1 MVFGYYFLYNDC
13 ILGIY
18 IYQKEFPIT
27 LTEKKIERMESQEH
41 INFQFIMLWME
52 WQMNF
57 CSE

>member
-27 LTEKKIERMESQEH
+27 LTEKK
-41 INFQFIMLWME
+41 LKE
-52 WQMNF
+52 WKAK
-57 CSE
+57 ST